1 MAYTKPLVLLSLIA
15 ILAAGL
21 AIVPTFNQ
29 ANAVLP
35 VASPSYREH
44 GTLVGTASAAIS
56 KELYLKT
63 SRSLSWILTAT
74 GGAGTFNS
82 TTLTVSVSEDG
93 TNWKAVDTISLSTT
107 SIKGGTYNDLNEAT
121 TISLNVVDFP
131 YVKFST
137 SAGVGSVTERLVW
150 TAR

>member
-35 VASPSYREH
+35 TAGPSYREH
-44 GTLVGTASAAIS
+44 GTLVGTVSTAIS
-56 KELYLKT
+56 KEIYLKVG
-63 SRSLSWILTAT
+63 RSLSWIITAT

-93 TNWKAVDTISLSTT
+93 TNWKGVDTISLSTS
-107 SIKGGTYNDLNEAT
+107 SIKGGVYNDVTKAT
-121 TISLNVVDFP
+121 TIALNPMDFP

-137 SAGVGSVTERLVW
+137 SAGVGSVVERLIW
-150 TAR
+150 SIR